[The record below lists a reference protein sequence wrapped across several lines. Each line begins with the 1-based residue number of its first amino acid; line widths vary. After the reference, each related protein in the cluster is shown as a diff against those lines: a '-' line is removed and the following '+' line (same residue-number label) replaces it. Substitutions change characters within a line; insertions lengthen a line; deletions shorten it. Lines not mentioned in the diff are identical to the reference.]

1 MAKVYARS
9 PSSPYATSTFSN
21 SSKKALPHPPSSLSA
36 IDHIAYLESQQEDL
50 RIRRNNVYRL
60 LKDLNNAAP
69 TNPLLTDFKKAR
81 VAEERKKAFQE
92 ELDEIRAE
100 EHDIGL
106 KLHRAWK
113 KREREDPNS
122 NGSALWV
129 RRVTS

>member
-1 MAKVYARS
+1 
-9 PSSPYATSTFSN
+9 
-21 SSKKALPHPPSSLSA
+21 
-36 IDHIAYLESQQEDL
+36 
-50 RIRRNNVYRL
+50 VYRL

-69 TNPLLTDFKKAR
+69 TNPLVTDFKKAR

-113 KREREDPNS
+113 KRERDDPNS